1 MSKKGGSVRGPEMS
15 KSVTFILEIAN
26 TYINPGEKTAIT
38 EDARGGLG
46 AEIMR
51 WLGFEETVRRE
62 GEYYK
67 SENEREVYLYCS
79 RDRKS

>member
-46 AEIMR
+46 AAIMR
-51 WLGFEETVRRE
+51 WLGQ
-62 GEYYK
+62 
-67 SENEREVYLYCS
+67 
-79 RDRKS
+79 